1 MDIIKKRHACEIVKH
16 LADNGYQAFFAG
28 GYVRDM
34 LLGQND
40 EGDIDIAT
48 NATPGVVASLF
59 PQVIGVGEQFGVMIV
74 VKNGIPFEV
83 ATFRSDIGICDGRHP
98 GAIAFS
104 GAEDDALRRDFTVN
118 GMFLDP
124 VTGQIFDY
132 VDGKKDLEK
141 KIIRAIGNPKK
152 RFEEDYLRLLRAIR
166 FAARF
171 DFNIEENTWE
181 AVKEKAGNITRISPE
196 RIFQELDKTLTGPHP
211 DKALVLLLKSGLL
224 QVVLPEV
231 EAMAGVAQPPEFHPE
246 GDVFTHTVKALYLLV
261 NPTRITAWSA
271 LLHDIGKP
279 RTMTISDRI
288 RFSNH
293 SRTGA
298 DMAEQILMRLKAPNS
313 LIEGVYAC
321 IDNHMNF
328 MNVTNMRLS
337 TLKKFLSRPTF
348 EHEMEL
354 HRADC
359 LASHGDISNHV
370 FLRKKQ
376 KEIPINEVKPLP
388 LLTGKDLISL
398 GFSPGPAFKKIL
410 GDAYDAQLEGKIKDK
425 ADAIKWAK
433 NNVESTLKSLFQ

>member
-1 MDIIKKRHACEIVKH
+1 MDIIKNRYACEIVK
-16 LADNGYQAFFAG
+16 LLVDNGYQAFFAG

-34 LLGQND
+34 LLGQSD

-48 NATPGVVASLF
+48 NAAPGVVASLF
-59 PQVIGVGEQFGVMIV
+59 PQVVGVGEQFGVMIV

-98 GAIAFS
+98 GAIVFS
-104 GAEDDALRRDFTVN
+104 GAADDALRRDFTVN

-141 KIIRAIGNPKK
+141 KIIRAIGNPGK

-181 AVKEKAGNITRISPE
+181 AVKEKAENITRISPE
-196 RIFQELDKTLTGPHP
+196 RIFQELDKILTGPHP

-224 QVVLPEV
+224 RVILSEV
-231 EAMAGVAQPPEFHPE
+231 AATVGVAQPPEFHPE
-246 GDVFTHTVKALYLLV
+246 GDVFTHTVKALSLLV
-261 NPTRITAWSA
+261 NPSRITAWSA

-293 SRTGA
+293 SRIGA

-328 MNVTNMRLS
+328 MNVTDMRLS
-337 TLKKFLSRPTF
+337 TLKKFLSRSTF
-348 EHEMEL
+348 EYEMEL
-354 HRADC
+354 HLADC

-376 KEIPINEVKPLP
+376 KEIPVNEVKPLP
-388 LLTGKDLISL
+388 LLTGKDLICL

-410 GDAYDAQLEGKIKDK
+410 GEAYDAQLEGKIKDK
-425 ADAIKWAK
+425 TDAIKWAK
-433 NNVESTLKSLFQ
+433 KQC